1 MLKARF
7 TTTRTGAHNAP
18 GSRGQGSDSPV
29 WAGGGGGAG
38 LPQEEGPARV
48 WKALRE
54 ISEEGGAHPGASQ
67 RCLGVGVRLI
77 HQSQQ

>member
-1 MLKARF
+1 MLQGPIYNYTDRCPQCPWIP
-7 TTTRTGAHNAP
+7 GAGERLP
-18 GSRGQGSDSPV
+18 GVG
-29 WAGGGGGAG
+29 GGGGGAG